1 MKRIKYRCQNTFD
14 KIKKSLIN
22 AKEKK
27 VISKYIKN
35 NQIFITYMITCL
47 LNATILRF
55 FCINSLANYLSI
67 KAIMGDLAVIVIL
80 GSFGYL
86 FHPKNRFTYYLI
98 LDIFLSGI
106 CMINS
111 VYYTFYSSF
120 ASVSMLSLTQYIGD
134 VGDAVVENVLQ
145 LKDLIYV
152 IGPLVLIFVHIKLK
166 KKNYYKKIE
175 TKTERK
181 KKMTKTLITGSAIL
195 GLFIITLTSLD
206 VSRFIKQWNK
216 EYIVTRFGIYIY
228 QSNDLITSIQP
239 KLNSMFGYDK
249 AKKSFNDYFANRK
262 GQKTNEYTNIFKDK
276 NILVIHAES
285 MQNNVIGL
293 EFNGEAVSPTLN
305 KLAKEGMYFSNFYS
319 QVSVGTSSDTELT
332 FSTSLM
338 PTKSGTAFVAYY
350 NRTYNSIPKLLS
362 EQGYYTFSMHANKAD
377 FWNRRTMHKSLG
389 YKKFYSKSDYEVTP
403 ETSIGLGLSDKEF
416 FKQSIPKLVNIN
428 NKYDNWYGVMIMLTN
443 HTPFSDTAKYG
454 EFAVDMKETITKED
468 GTTEEIS
475 HPYMEGTKLGNY
487 FKSVHYA
494 DSALGQLLEDLE
506 TNGLLDDTVIV
517 LYGDHDARLPRKD
530 YNLLYNY
537 NKETNS
543 ILDKNDPN
551 YKEYDS
557 YQYELGRKV
566 PFIIWTKDMA
576 GTKYNMEVKEVM
588 GMYDAMPTLGNM
600 FGFYNEYQLGN
611 DIFNVLGSNIV
622 CFPNGNW
629 VTNKAYYN
637 SQKIEY
643 LSLNGE
649 AISEEEIKKNTEYTN
664 NLLDVSNNIIVFNLL
679 DKNEENKITIEQV
692 EKGNNNETKKK
703 S

>member
-1 MKRIKYRCQNTFD
+1 MKRIKFRLKNTM
-14 KIKKSLIN
+14 
-22 AKEKK
+22 KK
-27 VISKYIKN
+27 VKNSITKAKGNHIIREYIKN
-35 NQIFITYMITCL
+35 NQLFLVYVITCL
-47 LNATILRF
+47 VNATMLRF
-55 FCINSLANYLSI
+55 FCIHSMANYLSI

-86 FHPKNRFTYYLI
+86 CHPKNRFTYYLI
-98 LDIFLSGI
+98 MDIFLSAI

-145 LKDLIYV
+145 LKDLVYV
-152 IGPLVLIFVHIKLK
+152 IGPLVLIFVHVKLK

-175 TKTERK
+175 SKSTRK
-181 KKMTKTLITGSAIL
+181 KKMTRTLISGAAIL
-195 GLFIITLTSLD
+195 GLFIVTLTSLD
-206 VSRFIKQWNK
+206 VSRFVKQWNK

-228 QSNDLITSIQP
+228 QSNDLVTSLQP

-249 AKKSFNDYFANRK
+249 AKKTFNDYFANRETP
-262 GQKTNEYTNIFKDK
+262 KTNEYTGIFKNK

-293 EFNGEAVSPTLN
+293 EFNGEEVSPNLN
-305 KLAKEGMYFSNFYS
+305 KLASEGMYFSNYFS

-338 PTKSGTAFVAYY
+338 PTKSGTAFVSYSD
-350 NRTYNSIPKLLS
+350 RTYNSIPKLLS
-362 EQGYYTFSMHANKAD
+362 EQGYYTFSMHANNAD
-377 FWNRRTMHKSLG
+377 FWNRRTMHNSLG
-389 YKKFYSKSDYEVTP
+389 YKRFYSKKDYTVTP
-403 ETSIGLGLSDKEF
+403 ETTIGLGLSDKEF
-416 FKQSIPKLVNIN
+416 FKQSIPKLVKIN
-428 NKYDNWYGVMIMLTN
+428 EKYDNWYGLMIMLTN
-443 HTPFSDTAKYG
+443 HTPFSDTEKYG
-454 EFAVDMKETITKED
+454 EFAVDMKEKITNED
-468 GTTEEIS
+468 GTTEEVV

-494 DSALGQLLEDLE
+494 DSALGQLFEDLDA
-506 TNGLLDDTVIV
+506 NGLLDNTVVV

-530 YNLLYNY
+530 YDLLYNY
-537 NKETNS
+537 DKETNS
-543 ILDKNDPN
+543 ILSKDDPN

-576 GTKYNMEVKEVM
+576 GTKYNMEVTEVM

-600 FGFYNEYQLGN
+600 FGFYNEYQLGH
-611 DIFNVLGSNIV
+611 DIFNVIGSNIV

-637 SQKIEY
+637 SQKVEY

-664 NLLDVSNNIIVFNLL
+664 NLLDVSNDIIVFNLL
-679 DKNEENKITIEQV
+679 EKNEENKVTIEQV
-692 EKGNNNETKKK
+692 EKG